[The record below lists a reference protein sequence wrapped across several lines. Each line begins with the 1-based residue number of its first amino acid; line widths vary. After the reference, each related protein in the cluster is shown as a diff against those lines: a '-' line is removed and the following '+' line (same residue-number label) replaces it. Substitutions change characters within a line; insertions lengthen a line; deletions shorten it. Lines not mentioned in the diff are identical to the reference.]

1 MRATT
6 IVKIMLTFVVEFGNV
21 TRLKKLEK
29 EPSKAIWYS
38 GKDTVSV
45 IDIDNHV
52 LLRKL
57 TNVIDAVESEPFGY
71 FDLFNTNM
79 LVVSTYGKD
88 KKMFYLHDIDL
99 DHRVL
104 TRKFYNDQFFSKDR
118 IKYTDSFRS
127 RMGGLLVL

>member
-1 MRATT
+1 M
-6 IVKIMLTFVVEFGNV
+6 

-38 GKDTVSV
+38 GRDTVSV
-45 IDIDNHV
+45 IDIEKHV

-71 FDLFNTNM
+71 FDLFNENM

-104 TRKFYNDQFFSKDR
+104 TRKFYNDQFFSEFGELR
-118 IKYTDSFRS
+118 FNSGRS
-127 RMGGLLVL
+127 GLGGLPVL